1 MNVRSI
7 VRADWLGLLV
17 AVLVLAG
24 SLASGV
30 PQFNTEIN
38 QYVVLLNVSVTLIV
52 AFAQMVVLA
61 IGHMN
66 LAVGAMGGLV
76 AVVVG
81 GLMESYGLPIPLAVT
96 IGILCGALMGL
107 MNAVVTI
114 RTGINPFIVTL
125 ATASVYSGINLGITG
140 AIPYYNLP
148 AEFVAFGQARTGPI
162 PHLFVWAIVLGIML
176 AVILRTTVFGRQLFA
191 LGGNPRAAEL
201 SGLPVNRLVIGA
213 HVLSGVLAAIAA
225 VLLMARFG
233 SGQPTI
239 GQNWLMPSFA
249 GPILG
254 GAALEGG
261 FVSIIGTAL
270 ASGLVAL
277 LDNGLVLAQADP
289 FWVEFLLGALI
300 LGAIS
305 LSRFRTLYRG
315 RGRSRLASAQPAAR
329 LSHP

>member
-1 MNVRSI
+1 MTLRTLVRS
-7 VRADWLGLLV
+7 DWLGLLV
-17 AVLVLAG
+17 AVVGLSAGLAV
-24 SLASGV
+24 SV
-30 PQFNTEIN
+30 RQFNTEIN
-38 QYVVLLNVSVTLIV
+38 QYVVLLNLSVTLIV

-66 LAVGAMGGLV
+66 LAIGAMGGLV
-76 AVVVG
+76 AVITG
-81 GLMESYGLPIPLAVT
+81 GLMERWGVPIPLAMA
-96 IGILCGALMGL
+96 IGVASGALMGL
-107 MNAVVTI
+107 VNAVVTL

-140 AIPYYNLP
+140 AIPFYNLP

-162 PHLFVWAIVLGIML
+162 PHLLVWTVVTGLAL

-201 SGLPVNRLVIGA
+201 SGLPVTRLVIGA
-213 HVLSGVLAAIAA
+213 HILSGILVAVAAI
-225 VLLMARFG
+225 LLMARFG

-261 FVSIIGTAL
+261 SVSIIGTAL

-277 LDNGLVLAQADP
+277 LENSLVLVQADP

-300 LGAIS
+300 LGAIGP
-305 LSRFRTLYRG
+305 SRFRTLYRG
-315 RGRSRLASAQPAAR
+315 RGRSRLATLQATRGLQP
-329 LSHP
+329 

>member
-1 MNVRSI
+1 MTIRTLVRS
-7 VRADWLGLLV
+7 DWLGLLV
-17 AVLVLAG
+17 AVVALSAGLAV
-24 SLASGV
+24 SV
-30 PQFNTEIN
+30 RQFNTEIN
-38 QYVVLLNVSVTLIV
+38 QYVVLLNLSVTLIV

-66 LAVGAMGGLV
+66 LAIGAMGGLV
-76 AVVVG
+76 AVITG
-81 GLMESYGLPIPLAVT
+81 GLMERWGVPIPLAMALGVAS
-96 IGILCGALMGL
+96 GALMGL
-107 MNAVVTI
+107 VNAVVTL

-140 AIPYYNLP
+140 AIPFYNLP
-148 AEFVAFGQARTGPI
+148 ADFVAFGQARTGPI
-162 PHLFVWAIVLGIML
+162 PHLLVWTIVTGLAL

-201 SGLPVNRLVIGA
+201 SGLPVTRLVIGA
-213 HVLSGVLAAIAA
+213 HILSGILVAIAA
-225 VLLMARFG
+225 ILLMARFG

-261 FVSIIGTAL
+261 SVSIIGTAL

-277 LDNGLVLAQADP
+277 LENSLVLVQADP

-300 LGAIS
+300 LGAIG

-315 RGRSRLASAQPAAR
+315 RGRSRLATLQATRGLQA
-329 LSHP
+329 

>member
-1 MNVRSI
+1 MTLRSLVRS
-7 VRADWLGLLV
+7 DWLGLLV
-17 AVLVLAG
+17 AVVALSAGLAL
-24 SLASGV
+24 SV
-30 PQFNTEIN
+30 RQFNTEIN
-38 QYVVLLNVSVTLIV
+38 QYVVLLNLSVTLIV

-66 LAVGAMGGLV
+66 LAIGAMGGLV
-76 AVVVG
+76 AVITG
-81 GLMESYGLPIPLAVT
+81 GLMERWGVPIPLAMA
-96 IGILCGALMGL
+96 IGVASGALMGL
-107 MNAVVTI
+107 VNAVVTL

-140 AIPYYNLP
+140 AIPFYNLP

-162 PHLFVWAIVLGIML
+162 PHLLVWTVVTGLAL

-201 SGLPVNRLVIGA
+201 SGLPVTRLVIGA
-213 HVLSGVLAAIAA
+213 HILSGILVAVAAI
-225 VLLMARFG
+225 LLMARFG

-261 FVSIIGTAL
+261 SVSIIGTAL

-277 LDNGLVLAQADP
+277 LENSLVLVQADP

-300 LGAIS
+300 LGAIG

-315 RGRSRLASAQPAAR
+315 RGRSRLATLQATRGLQP
-329 LSHP
+329 

>member
-1 MNVRSI
+1 MTLRTLVRS
-7 VRADWLGLLV
+7 DWLGLLV
-17 AVLVLAG
+17 AVVGLSAGLAV
-24 SLASGV
+24 SV
-30 PQFNTEIN
+30 RQFNTEIN
-38 QYVVLLNVSVTLIV
+38 QYVVLLNLSVTLIV

-66 LAVGAMGGLV
+66 LAIGAMGGLV
-76 AVVVG
+76 AVITG
-81 GLMESYGLPIPLAVT
+81 GLMERWGVPIPLAMA
-96 IGILCGALMGL
+96 IGVASGALMGL
-107 MNAVVTI
+107 VNAVVTL

-140 AIPYYNLP
+140 AIPFYNLP

-162 PHLFVWAIVLGIML
+162 PHLLVWTVVTGLAL

-201 SGLPVNRLVIGA
+201 SGLPVTRLVIGA
-213 HVLSGVLAAIAA
+213 HILSGILVAVAAI
-225 VLLMARFG
+225 LLMARFG

-261 FVSIIGTAL
+261 SVSIIGTAL

-277 LDNGLVLAQADP
+277 LENSLVLVQADP

-300 LGAIS
+300 LGAIG

-315 RGRSRLASAQPAAR
+315 RGRSRLATLQATRGLQP
-329 LSHP
+329 